1 MSHLTLAS
9 RVAVVAVAAALEGE
23 AVTAAAVA
31 VERAVPLA
39 VAAVRRSRHR
49 SPPVRPA

>member
-1 MSHLTLAS
+1 MSHLTLVS
-9 RVAVVAVAAALEGE
+9 RVAVVAVAAALEG
-23 AVTAAAVA
+23 AAAVA
-31 VERAVPLA
+31 LERAAPLA